1 MMRAK
6 EDEQTLHQLRHE
18 EAIHL
23 VHGIR
28 RQVIMGISV
37 KSGISYHDC
46 LETLIPEG
54 CMVAEPH

>member
-18 EAIHL
+18 AAIQL

-37 KSGISYHDC
+37 KSRISYHDC